1 MKYFTTYVL
10 DMAKILKKQM
20 KLQNKQLNQNNHLC
34 TQANNPEPALK
45 SVISSRPNSVSRSG
59 NFIVR

>member
-1 MKYFTTYVL
+1 
-10 DMAKILKKQM
+10 MAKILKKQM
-20 KLQNKQLNQNNHLC
+20 KLQNKQLNQNNHLS

-59 NFIVR
+59 NFIIR